1 MASVNLKMAMRSSVG
16 MSLMCVLTDDEHETF
31 KEVVQMLADKAQDA
45 KDIRGAVSVHSVC

>member
-1 MASVNLKMAMRSSVG
+1 MRATTHTPVEE
-16 MSLMCVLTDDEHETF
+16 LETDDEHETF